1 MIFDLVEEKE
11 EDIVNKLGDVF
22 KELEQ
27 KPCVEACRIGAAV
40 TGKVRAVKVILGNAA
55 LVQQVLA
62 KSRRFIHSSKY

>member
-40 TGKVRAVKVILGNAA
+40 TGKVRAVKVTL
-55 LVQQVLA
+55 
-62 KSRRFIHSSKY
+62 